1 MNLMYMV
8 RGADGKE
15 YGPVSLEQLS
25 GWIRENRLRGE
36 QEVKR
41 SDMEHWAAANAFEE
55 LGPMFSQFS
64 QSASAPPAIG
74 PGPTAAAPKPQAAAS
89 MAQMRSG
96 ASWFYWVAALSL
108 INSVVAF
115 TGSSW
120 QFIIG
125 LGITRI
131 IDEFGNGLGTAGKG
145 VALVLDLLAAGVLVL
160 FGIFGHKGHSWAFI
174 VGMVLFALD
183 GVIFLLA
190 QDWLGVGF
198 HAFVLFC
205 LFRGLMACRELKAAA
220 QA

>member
-55 LGPMFSQFS
+55 LGPMFA
-64 QSASAPPAIG
+64 QSVSAPPPIG
-74 PGPTAAAPKPQAAAS
+74 SGPSTGAPKTQAAAS

-108 INSVVAF
+108 VNSILELTN
-115 TGSSW
+115 TGGT
-120 QFIIG
+120 FVFG
-125 LGITRI
+125 LGITQV
-131 IDEFGNGLGTAGKG
+131 IDSIAGSLGAAGKG
-145 VALVLDLLAAGVLVL
+145 IAFGLDLLAAGALIL
-160 FGIFGHKGHSWAFI
+160 FGIFGQKGHAWAFI
-174 VGMVLFALD
+174 LGIGLYALD
-183 GVIFLLA
+183 GVIFLLEPS
-190 QDWLGVGF
+190 WLGVGV

-205 LFRGLMACRELKAAA
+205 LIRGFIACRGLKAAA
-220 QA
+220 RA